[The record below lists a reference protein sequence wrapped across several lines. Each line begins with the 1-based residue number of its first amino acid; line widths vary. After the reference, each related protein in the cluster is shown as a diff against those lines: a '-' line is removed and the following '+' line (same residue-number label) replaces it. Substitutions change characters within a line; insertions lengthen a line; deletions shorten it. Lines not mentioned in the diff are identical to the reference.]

1 MFTLRQFAAALCV
14 AGFATLAATSA
25 TAATVDDE
33 FGAAMQNYD
42 DCRYAIA
49 YVGLAG
55 LADGGHAEAARI
67 ALLMVRYGPQ
77 LYGGQWSAS
86 SYQIENWMRLAS
98 SRQANFIAAAAD

>member
-1 MFTLRQFAAALCV
+1 MVTRRQLAAALRV
-14 AGFATLAATSA
+14 ASLATLIATSA
-25 TAATVDDE
+25 VEAAEDDG

-42 DCRYAIA
+42 ECHYSIA
-49 YVGLAG
+49 YDRLAV

-86 SYQIENWMRLAS
+86 PYQIEHWIRLAS
-98 SRQANFIAAAAD
+98 SKPANVVTTAD